1 MQDDC
6 LKGTSMKKYIDT
18 IMDKIT
24 IDDLAEPYQEI
35 ASIIG
40 IDNYI
45 KLCEELGGTRLIL
58 PKIKSLTKNYTYRKV
73 IELKDVM
80 SKDQLARMFGLCSMT
95 IYKIIN
101 EYEGKH

>member
-18 IMDKIT
+18 IRDKIT
-24 IDDLAEPYQEI
+24 IDDFSEPYQEA

-45 KLCEELGGTRLIL
+45 KLCEELGGTRIFL
-58 PKIKSLTKNYTYRKV
+58 PKIKNLPKKLYLQESSRIKRRYV
-73 IELKDVM
+73 
-80 SKDQLARMFGLCSMT
+80 
-95 IYKIIN
+95 
-101 EYEGKH
+101 

>member
-18 IMDKIT
+18 IRDKIT
-24 IDDLAEPYQEI
+24 IDDFSEPYQEA

-45 KLCEELGGTRLIL
+45 KLCEELGGTRIFL
-58 PKIKSLTKNYTYRKV
+58 PKIKNLTKKLYLQESSRIKRRYV
-73 IELKDVM
+73 
-80 SKDQLARMFGLCSMT
+80 
-95 IYKIIN
+95 
-101 EYEGKH
+101 

>member
-18 IMDKIT
+18 IRDKIT
-24 IDDLAEPYQEI
+24 IDDFSEPYQEA

-45 KLCEELGGTRLIL
+45 KLCEELGGTRIFL
-58 PKIKSLTKNYTYRKV
+58 PKIKNLTKYRVKT
-73 IELKDVM
+73 M
-80 SKDQLARMFGLCSMT
+80 ARKFS
-95 IYKIIN
+95 
-101 EYEGKH
+101 E